1 MNEEESIERT
11 GRQLYNVI
19 VDIVDKR
26 IKIAMKEYGV
36 GIYWVA
42 IVQSASSAP
51 DTNVSV
57 YLQNDTTTTLTFKN
71 KTGTT
76 LVANN
81 KVYILSPTGE
91 LTNAIAFIKV

>member
-1 MNEEESIERT
+1 MIENDFNEKMVKN
-11 GRQLYNVI
+11 LYDTI

-26 IKIAMKEYGV
+26 IKNAMKEYGV

-51 DTNVSV
+51 DANVSV

>member
-1 MNEEESIERT
+1 MIQNDISEKLISK
-11 GRQLYNVI
+11 LYNSI
-19 VDIVDKR
+19 VEIVDKR

-42 IVQSASSAP
+42 IVQSASSSP
-51 DTNVSV
+51 NTNVNV
-57 YLQNDTTTTLTFKN
+57 YLQKDTSTVLTFKN
-71 KTGTT
+71 KTGVT
-76 LVANN
+76 LTAND

>member
-1 MNEEESIERT
+1 MTENDFNEKMVKD
-11 GRQLYNVI
+11 LYNTI
-19 VDIVDKR
+19 TDIVDKR

-42 IVQSASSAP
+42 IVQSSSSAP
-51 DTNVSV
+51 DANVSV
-57 YLQNDTTTTLTFKN
+57 YLQNDTSTTLTFKN

-76 LVANN
+76 LVAND